1 MLVGLRDVRDYRIYS
16 DAERKEVLGGSAFNI
31 AAERVVIQRFG
42 REHIQ
47 ALAQQHKALKHQHF
61 LPEAIDA
68 LMDWTAGQPWCV
80 NRLMYEASQ
89 ARAEQ
94 AVNDED
100 IRSAAEAIIRK
111 RETHLDHLVEYMK
124 NERVR

>member
-16 DAERKEVLGGSAFNI
+16 DAEKKEVLGGSTFNI

-47 ALAQQHKALKHQHF
+47 ALAQQHEALKGQHF
-61 LPEAIDA
+61 LPEAIDV

-80 NRLMYEASQ
+80 
-89 ARAEQ
+89 
-94 AVNDED
+94 
-100 IRSAAEAIIRK
+100 
-111 RETHLDHLVEYMK
+111 
-124 NERVR
+124 